1 MILCRR
7 RCARSG
13 ARSFSTAGRR
23 PRWPNCAGP
32 GCVPCRGGGSR
43 PCAGRALHSRTER
56 RDGRW
61 LLQYRWAFVDEKT
74 DLSDLVSR
82 WHELRQLGQT
92 PLIEDLTGG
101 RPERLEEL
109 KRHLQEVASMQ
120 AFLQMSQEAASGDP
134 TPFDKASTQCRS
146 DPKTLSPAAGRP
158 TSPVPGYE
166 ILGELGHGG
175 MGVVYLARQTSLKRL
190 VALKMVLAGSHAGC
204 DQLARFRA
212 EA

>member
-1 MILCRR
+1 
-7 RCARSG
+7 
-13 ARSFSTAGRR
+13 
-23 PRWPNCAGP
+23 
-32 GCVPCRGGGSR
+32 
-43 PCAGRALHSRTER
+43 
-56 RDGRW
+56 
-61 LLQYRWAFVDEKT
+61 
-74 DLSDLVSR
+74 
-82 WHELRQLGQT
+82 
-92 PLIEDLTGG
+92 
-101 RPERLEEL
+101 
-109 KRHLQEVASMQ
+109 VASMQ

-212 EA
+212 EAEAVARLQHPNIVQVYEIGEHEGRPFFSMEYVDGTSLAQHLASSLLLPRRAA